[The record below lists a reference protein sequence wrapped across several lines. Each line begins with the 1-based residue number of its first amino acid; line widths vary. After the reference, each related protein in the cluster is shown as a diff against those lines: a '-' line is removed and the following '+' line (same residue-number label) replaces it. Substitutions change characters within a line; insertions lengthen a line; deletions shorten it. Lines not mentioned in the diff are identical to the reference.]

1 MRGSPKP
8 HRPACWRGTL
18 AACLTWCVIA
28 PVGAAQPNAN
38 SAYCDAAGANLVF
51 IIDTTTAYDDQDKE
65 LLVRAVG
72 EMFEMLHGGE
82 RIVIRTITDTFSTS
96 QRVVER
102 CLPRC
107 ASQGMLDSWFN
118 CNEGLIV
125 SETKKAKRAIVEGL
139 RAHLAA
145 ATPRARSDIA
155 RTLAS
160 IARED
165 ARAGGQNLLYVFSD
179 MIENSD
185 HVPGRLF
192 FSAENKRLLAHMK
205 KYGLVAALKGAE
217 VHVFGFGRD
226 GTEARNPL
234 QVGTQQKL
242 LEFWRAYFKAAGANL
257 VEMGQN
263 VVVRR

>member
-1 MRGSPKP
+1 M
-8 HRPACWRGTL
+8 
-18 AACLTWCVIA
+18 A
-28 PVGAAQPNAN
+28 PVAAAQPKAN
-38 SAYCDAAGANLVF
+38 NAYCDAAGANLVF
-51 IIDTTTAYDDQDKE
+51 VIDTTTSYDDKDRQ

-72 EMFEMLHGGE
+72 EMFEILRGGE
-82 RIVIRTITDTFSTS
+82 RIAIRTITDTFATS
-96 QRVVER
+96 ARVVER
-102 CLPRC
+102 CLPHC
-107 ASQGMLDSWFN
+107 ASQGMLDKWFN

-125 SETKKAKRAIVEGL
+125 SETKKAKRDIVEAL

-145 ATPRARSDIA
+145 ASPRARSDIA

-165 ARAGGQNLLYVFSD
+165 ARAGGENILYIFSD

-192 FSAENKRLLAHMK
+192 FSTENKRLIAHMK
-205 KYGLVAALKGAE
+205 KYGLVASLKGAD

-234 QVGTQQKL
+234 HIGTQQKL
-242 LEFWRAYFKAAGANL
+242 LEFWRVYFKAAGANL

>member
-1 MRGSPKP
+1 MA
-8 HRPACWRGTL
+8 PA
-18 AACLTWCVIA
+18 A
-28 PVGAAQPNAN
+28 AAQPKAN
-38 SAYCDAAGANLVF
+38 NAYCDAAGANLVF
-51 IIDTTTAYDDQDKE
+51 VIDTTTSYDDKDKE

-72 EMFEMLHGGE
+72 EMFEILHGGE
-82 RIVIRTITDTFSTS
+82 RIVIRTITDTFATS
-96 QRVVER
+96 ARVVKR

-107 ASQGMLDSWFN
+107 ASQGMLDKWFN

-125 SETKKAKRAIVEGL
+125 SETKKAKRDIVEAL
-139 RAHLAA
+139 RAHLAT
-145 ATPRARSDIA
+145 ATPQSRSDIA

-160 IARED
+160 VARED
-165 ARAGGQNLLYVFSD
+165 ARPGGQNLLYFFSD

-185 HVPGRLF
+185 YVPGRLF
-192 FSAENKRLLAHMK
+192 FSTDNKRLIAHMK
-205 KYGLVAALKGAE
+205 KYGLVASLKGAD

-234 QVGTQQKL
+234 QIGTQQKL
-242 LEFWRAYFKAAGANL
+242 LEFWRVYFKAAGANL

>member
-1 MRGSPKP
+1 MACSQTP
-8 HRPACWRGTL
+8 HRLARCRG
-18 AACLTWCVIA
+18 VIA
-28 PVGAAQPNAN
+28 AAAFCCGFAHPAAAQPKSNHD
-38 SAYCDAAGANLVF
+38 YCDASGANLVF
-51 IIDTTTAYDDQDKE
+51 IIDTTTSYDGKDKE
-65 LLVRAVG
+65 LLIRAVG
-72 EMFEMLHGGE
+72 EMFEILRGGE
-82 RIVIRTITDTFSTS
+82 RIVIRTITDTFATS
-96 QRVVER
+96 ERVVER

-107 ASQGMLDSWFN
+107 ASKGMLDKWFN

-125 SETKKAKRAIVEGL
+125 SETKKAKRDIVEAL
-139 RAHLAA
+139 RTHLVSV
-145 ATPRARSDIA
+145 TPRARSDIA

-165 ARAGGQNLLYVFSD
+165 SRTDGQNLVYVFSD

-185 HVPGRLF
+185 HVPGRMF
-192 FSAENKRLLAHMK
+192 FTIENKRLIAHMK
-205 KYGLVAALKGAE
+205 KFGLIASLKGAE

-234 QVGTQQKL
+234 QIGSQQKL
-242 LEFWRAYFKAAGANL
+242 LDFWRLYFGAAGATL